1 MPTGLGEVALIQQDY
16 RVVVTDVFLDECIAT
31 SLREGQRFEVDGF
44 GFRIAHEI
52 QDGAVLKEDRAEQ
65 PRVANL
71 SSEVSCPR
79 ASDHSFR
86 VSRVVDEASAV
97 PGERFSFQLSIT
109 GLPGQVERQR
119 NSVELQPS
127 VDEAKQSRSAI
138 MRLGSTNDGE
148 IRSNSLEGPV
158 EQRQALRGSSGVAP
172 VPLSPP
178 ELIEGPVGAVSGV
191 GRVIDSGAKIQIL
204 DFDLTRRASF
214 THGLGESF
222 GPVLAQGLL
231 EPVAKTFAKGF
242 GHHQALRHERREMVD
257 DLGHGD
263 VAQRA
268 PPFYRFQIKSGDEH

>member
-1 MPTGLGEVALIQQDY
+1 MPTGLGEVALIQQGY

-204 DFDLTRRASF
+204 DFELPGCGAIGASLETWLGALGEVQVVRRVRVRHLFCFTRRASF

-231 EPVAKTFAKGF
+231 EPVAKTFAK
-242 GHHQALRHERREMVD
+242 
-257 DLGHGD
+257 
-263 VAQRA
+263 
-268 PPFYRFQIKSGDEH
+268 